1 MKNLTA
7 LSEAL
12 TPTEYLEFI
21 LAPAVQED
29 VQPGE
34 VHSSEW
40 KGVDA
45 RCTSLSKA
53 DTVKALRSL
62 DYKTDPYAGVPYFT
76 NGFGLEQVYKRFVEK
91 ALSTPN
97 KVATFS
103 EVVRQVTH
111 GA

>member
-1 MKNLTA
+1 MKNLTSLA
-7 LSEAL
+7 EAL
-12 TPTEYLEFI
+12 TQTEYLEFV

-45 RCTSLSKA
+45 RCTSLAKA

-62 DYKTDPYAGVPYFT
+62 DYKTDPYAGLPYFT
-76 NGFGLEQVYKRFVEK
+76 NGLGLEQVYKRFIEK
-91 ALSTPN
+91 ALKEPNRVTPL
-97 KVATFS
+97 S
-103 EVVRQVTH
+103 EIVKQVTH